1 MGFAYFYFT
10 RLGGAFVVKVQ
21 IYQGFEGIFLVRKLS
36 EFIYMKEI
44 EAIIG
49 GLLVVKNL
57 KVEVGNMDFGFKING
72 ILGMDFLFIPRLL
85 RNF

>member
-1 MGFAYFYFT
+1 M
-10 RLGGAFVVKVQ
+10 
-21 IYQGFEGIFLVRKLS
+21 RKLS